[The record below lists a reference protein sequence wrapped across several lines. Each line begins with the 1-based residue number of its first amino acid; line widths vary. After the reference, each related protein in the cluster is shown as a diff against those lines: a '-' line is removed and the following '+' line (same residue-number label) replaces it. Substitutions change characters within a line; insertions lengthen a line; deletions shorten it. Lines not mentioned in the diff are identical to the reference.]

1 MSAVIVLKRT
11 RSSVLHDEKANA
23 REREPCR
30 CWLEL
35 LQLAMD
41 GSFPGDQRLEHLL
54 DRIERL
60 P

>member
-1 MSAVIVLKRT
+1 MSAAIALKRT
-11 RSSVLHDEKANA
+11 PSSVLHDEKANV
-23 REREPCR
+23 RECEPCV
-30 CWLEL
+30 CLLEL

-41 GSFPGDQRLEHLL
+41 GSFPGDERLEHLL